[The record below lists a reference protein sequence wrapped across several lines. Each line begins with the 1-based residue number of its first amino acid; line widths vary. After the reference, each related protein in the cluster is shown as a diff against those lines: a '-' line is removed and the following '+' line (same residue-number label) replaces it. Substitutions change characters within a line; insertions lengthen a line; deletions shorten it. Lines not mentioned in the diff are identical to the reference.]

1 MKKCNAL
8 HKRRFR
14 KLQKEASEDKT
25 SELLIPFIGLFRTF
39 ALALISPYLG
49 LALYRKGLPLP
60 YVGVV
65 YVLLAVIGALGQ
77 LFGGAAS
84 DKLGRRKVMVF
95 SQIGSGFALV
105 LMGVSFLMPGYFVF
119 IVMSLF
125 QNFFGS
131 SNMAAFNAYV
141 GELGS
146 DQNGMIRGYSRMRI
160 GINVGWAAGP
170 LIGGILIG
178 YFGFKNTWII
188 SGVIVL
194 ASSVLFLFLKA
205 KQRFYSNLDLSTF
218 KDLDY
223 LKKISPF
230 VLIYAFIAQFGL
242 TLTIYET
249 VNMNVP
255 VSLYGLIYL
264 LNGAMVA
271 LFQMPMA
278 KMLYNKNIV
287 RWIEY
292 GIILYIVGFF
302 VYAFGGLIYA
312 LLGTCITTLGENI
325 VSPLSMTF
333 ANLLS
338 KEEKRGSYL
347 GVFGMLSSSSRSLG
361 SLYGSFLLSKFTNP
375 FEIWSSADLLG
386 ALSIF
391 YFSLINRQKRSF

>member
-1 MKKCNAL
+1 M
-8 HKRRFR
+8 
-14 KLQKEASEDKT
+14 KEASENKT
-25 SELLIPFIGLFRTF
+25 SELLIPFVGLFRTF
-39 ALALISPYLG
+39 AVALISPYLG

-60 YVGVV
+60 YVGIV
-65 YVLLAVIGALGQ
+65 YVMLAVIGALGQ

-84 DKLGRRKVMVF
+84 DKLGRRKVMIF

-105 LMGVSFLMPGYFVF
+105 LMGMSFLISGYFVF

-170 LIGGILIG
+170 LIGGVMIG
-178 YFGFKNTWII
+178 YLGFKNTWII
-188 SGVIVL
+188 SGLIVL

-205 KQRFYSNLDLSTF
+205 KQRFYSNLDISTF

-264 LNGAMVA
+264 LNGAIVA
-271 LFQMPMA
+271 VFQMPMA
-278 KMLYNKNIV
+278 KMLYSKNIV

-292 GIILYIVGFF
+292 GIIFYIVGFF

-361 SLYGSFLLSKFTNP
+361 SLYGSFLLSKLTNP

-386 ALSIF
+386 ALSIV
-391 YFSLINRQKRSF
+391 YFSLINRSKRSF

>member
-1 MKKCNAL
+1 M
-8 HKRRFR
+8 
-14 KLQKEASEDKT
+14 KEASENKT
-25 SELLIPFIGLFRTF
+25 SELLIPFVGLFRTF
-39 ALALISPYLG
+39 AVALISPYLG

-60 YVGVV
+60 YVGIV
-65 YVLLAVIGALGQ
+65 YVMLAVVGALGQ

-84 DKLGRRKVMVF
+84 DKLGRRKVMIF

-105 LMGVSFLMPGYFVF
+105 LMGMSFLISGYFVF

-131 SNMAAFNAYV
+131 SNMSAFNAYV

-170 LIGGILIG
+170 LIGGVLIG
-178 YFGFKNTWII
+178 YLGFKNTWII
-188 SGVIVL
+188 SGLIVL

-205 KQRFYSNLDLSTF
+205 KQRFYSNLDISTF

-264 LNGAMVA
+264 LNGAIVA
-271 LFQMPMA
+271 VFQMPMA
-278 KMLYNKNIV
+278 KMLYSKNIV

-292 GIILYIVGFF
+292 GIIFYIVGFF

-361 SLYGSFLLSKFTNP
+361 SLYGSFLLSKLTNP

-386 ALSIF
+386 ALSIV
-391 YFSLINRQKRSF
+391 YFSLINRSKRSF

>member
-1 MKKCNAL
+1 M
-8 HKRRFR
+8 
-14 KLQKEASEDKT
+14 KEASENKT
-25 SELLIPFIGLFRTF
+25 SELLIPFVGLFRTF
-39 ALALISPYLG
+39 AVALISPYLG

-60 YVGVV
+60 YVGIV
-65 YVLLAVIGALGQ
+65 YVMLAVIGALGQ

-105 LMGVSFLMPGYFVF
+105 LMGMSFLISGYFVF

-160 GINVGWAAGP
+160 GINVGWATGP
-170 LIGGILIG
+170 LIGGVLIG
-178 YFGFKNTWII
+178 YLGFKNTWII
-188 SGVIVL
+188 SGLIVL

-205 KQRFYSNLDLSTF
+205 KQRFYSNLDISTF

-264 LNGAMVA
+264 LNGAIVA
-271 LFQMPMA
+271 VFQMPMA
-278 KMLYNKNIV
+278 KMLYSKNIV

-292 GIILYIVGFF
+292 GIIFYIVGFF

-361 SLYGSFLLSKFTNP
+361 SLYGSFLLSKLTNP

-386 ALSIF
+386 ALSIV
-391 YFSLINRQKRSF
+391 YFSLINRSKRSF

>member
-1 MKKCNAL
+1 M
-8 HKRRFR
+8 
-14 KLQKEASEDKT
+14 KEASENKT
-25 SELLIPFIGLFRTF
+25 SELLIPFVGLFRTF
-39 ALALISPYLG
+39 AVALISPYLG

-60 YVGVV
+60 YVGIV
-65 YVLLAVIGALGQ
+65 YVMLAVIGALGQ

-105 LMGVSFLMPGYFVF
+105 LMGMSFLISGYFVF

-170 LIGGILIG
+170 LIGGVMIG
-178 YFGFKNTWII
+178 YLGFKNTWII
-188 SGVIVL
+188 SGLIVL

-205 KQRFYSNLDLSTF
+205 KQRFYSNLDISTF

-230 VLIYAFIAQFGL
+230 LLIYAFIAQFGL

-249 VNMNVP
+249 VNMNVH

-264 LNGAMVA
+264 LNGAIVA
-271 LFQMPMA
+271 VFQMPMA
-278 KMLYNKNIV
+278 KMLYSKNIV

-292 GIILYIVGFF
+292 GIIFYIVGFF

-361 SLYGSFLLSKFTNP
+361 SLYGSFLLSKLTNP

-386 ALSIF
+386 ALSIV
-391 YFSLINRQKRSF
+391 YFSLINRSKRSF

>member
-1 MKKCNAL
+1 M
-8 HKRRFR
+8 
-14 KLQKEASEDKT
+14 KEASENKT
-25 SELLIPFIGLFRTF
+25 SELLIPFVGLFRTF
-39 ALALISPYLG
+39 AVALISPYLG

-60 YVGVV
+60 YVGIV
-65 YVLLAVIGALGQ
+65 YVMLAVIGALGQ

-105 LMGVSFLMPGYFVF
+105 LMGMSFLISGYFVF

-170 LIGGILIG
+170 LIGGVMIG
-178 YFGFKNTWII
+178 YLGFKNTWII
-188 SGVIVL
+188 SGLIVL

-205 KQRFYSNLDLSTF
+205 KQRFYSNLDISTF

-230 VLIYAFIAQFGL
+230 LLIYAFIAQFGL

-264 LNGAMVA
+264 LNGAIVA
-271 LFQMPMA
+271 VFQMPMA
-278 KMLYNKNIV
+278 KMLYSKNIV

-292 GIILYIVGFF
+292 GIIFYIVGFF

-361 SLYGSFLLSKFTNP
+361 SLYGSFLLSKLTNP

-386 ALSIF
+386 ALSIV
-391 YFSLINRQKRSF
+391 YFSLINRSKRSF

>member
-1 MKKCNAL
+1 M
-8 HKRRFR
+8 
-14 KLQKEASEDKT
+14 KEASENKT
-25 SELLIPFIGLFRTF
+25 SELLIPFVGLFRTF
-39 ALALISPYLG
+39 AVALISPYLG

-60 YVGVV
+60 YVGIV
-65 YVLLAVIGALGQ
+65 YVMLAVIGALGQ

-105 LMGVSFLMPGYFVF
+105 LMGMSFLISGYFVF

-170 LIGGILIG
+170 LIGGVLIG
-178 YFGFKNTWII
+178 YLGFKNTWII
-188 SGVIVL
+188 SGLIVL
-194 ASSVLFLFLKA
+194 ASTVLFLFLKA
-205 KQRFYSNLDLSTF
+205 KQRFYSNLDISTF
-218 KDLDY
+218 KDIDY

-264 LNGAMVA
+264 LNGAIVA
-271 LFQMPMA
+271 VFQMPTA
-278 KMLYNKNIV
+278 KMLYSKNIV

-292 GIILYIVGFF
+292 GIIFYIVGFF

-361 SLYGSFLLSKFTNP
+361 SLYGSFLLSKLTNP

-386 ALSIF
+386 ALSIV
-391 YFSLINRQKRSF
+391 YFSLINRSKRSF

>member
-1 MKKCNAL
+1 LM
-8 HKRRFR
+8 
-14 KLQKEASEDKT
+14 KEASENKT
-25 SELLIPFIGLFRTF
+25 SELLIPFVGLFRTF
-39 ALALISPYLG
+39 AVALISPYLG

-60 YVGVV
+60 YVGIV
-65 YVLLAVIGALGQ
+65 YVMLAVIGALGQ

-105 LMGVSFLMPGYFVF
+105 LMGMSFLISGYFVF

-160 GINVGWAAGP
+160 GINVGWATGP
-170 LIGGILIG
+170 LIGGVLIG
-178 YFGFKNTWII
+178 YLGFKNTWII
-188 SGVIVL
+188 SGLIVL

-205 KQRFYSNLDLSTF
+205 KQRFYSNLDISTF

-264 LNGAMVA
+264 LNGAIVA
-271 LFQMPMA
+271 VFQMPMA
-278 KMLYNKNIV
+278 KMLYSKNIV

-292 GIILYIVGFF
+292 GIIFYIVGFF

-361 SLYGSFLLSKFTNP
+361 SLYGSFLLSKLTNP

-386 ALSIF
+386 ALSIV
-391 YFSLINRQKRSF
+391 YFSLINRSKRSF

>member
-1 MKKCNAL
+1 LM
-8 HKRRFR
+8 
-14 KLQKEASEDKT
+14 KEASENKT
-25 SELLIPFIGLFRTF
+25 SELLIPFVGLFRTF
-39 ALALISPYLG
+39 AVALISPYLG

-60 YVGVV
+60 YVGIV
-65 YVLLAVIGALGQ
+65 YVMLAVVGALGQ

-105 LMGVSFLMPGYFVF
+105 LMGMSFLISGYFVF

-170 LIGGILIG
+170 LIGGVLIG
-178 YFGFKNTWII
+178 YLGFKNTWII
-188 SGVIVL
+188 SGLIVL

-205 KQRFYSNLDLSTF
+205 KQRFYSNLDISTF

-230 VLIYAFIAQFGL
+230 LLIYAFIAQFGL

-264 LNGAMVA
+264 LNGAIVA
-271 LFQMPMA
+271 VFQMPMA
-278 KMLYNKNIV
+278 KMLYSKNIV

-292 GIILYIVGFF
+292 GIIFYIVGFF

-361 SLYGSFLLSKFTNP
+361 SLYGSFLLSKLTNP

-386 ALSIF
+386 ALSIV
-391 YFSLINRQKRSF
+391 YFSLINRSKRSF

>member
-1 MKKCNAL
+1 
-8 HKRRFR
+8 
-14 KLQKEASEDKT
+14 LQKEASEYRR
-25 SELLIPFIGLFRTF
+25 SEILIPFVGLFRTF
-39 ALALISPYLG
+39 AIALISPYLG

-60 YVGVV
+60 YVGLV
-65 YVLLAVIGALGQ
+65 YVLLAVVGAIGQ

-95 SQIGSGFALV
+95 SQVGSGFALV
-105 LMGVSFLMPGYFVF
+105 LMGISFIIPGYFVF
-119 IVMSLF
+119 VVMSLI
-125 QNFFGS
+125 QTFFGS

-170 LIGGILIG
+170 LIGGVLIG
-178 YFGFKNTWII
+178 YLGFKDTWII
-188 SGVIVL
+188 SGLIVI

-205 KQRFYSNLDLSTF
+205 KQRFYSNIDLSTF
-218 KDLDY
+218 KDIGY
-223 LKKISPF
+223 LKNISPF
-230 VLIYAFIAQFGL
+230 ILIYAFIAQFGL

-271 LFQMPMA
+271 IFQMPMA
-278 KMLYNKNIV
+278 KMLYSKNIV

-292 GIILYIVGFF
+292 GILFYIAGFL
-302 VYAFGGLIYA
+302 VYAFGGLLFA

-325 VSPLSMTF
+325 VSPLSMTY

-338 KEEKRGSYL
+338 KQEKRGSYL
-347 GVFGMLSSSSRSLG
+347 GVFGMVSSSSRSLG
-361 SLYGSFLLSKFTNP
+361 SLYGSFLLSSFSSS
-375 FEIWSSADLLG
+375 FEIWGLADMLG
-386 ALSIF
+386 AVSIV
-391 YFSLINRQKRSF
+391 YFSLINRPKKPSQKSVL

>member
-1 MKKCNAL
+1 M
-8 HKRRFR
+8 
-14 KLQKEASEDKT
+14 KEASENKT
-25 SELLIPFIGLFRTF
+25 SELLIPFVGLFRTF
-39 ALALISPYLG
+39 AVALISPYLG

-60 YVGVV
+60 YVGIV
-65 YVLLAVIGALGQ
+65 YVMLAVIGALGQ

-105 LMGVSFLMPGYFVF
+105 LMGMSFLISGYFVF

-170 LIGGILIG
+170 LIGGVLIG
-178 YFGFKNTWII
+178 YLGFKNTWII
-188 SGVIVL
+188 SGLIVL

-205 KQRFYSNLDLSTF
+205 KQRFYSNLDISTF

-264 LNGAMVA
+264 LNGAIVA
-271 LFQMPMA
+271 VFQMPMA
-278 KMLYNKNIV
+278 KMLYSKNIV

-292 GIILYIVGFF
+292 GIIFYIVGFF

-361 SLYGSFLLSKFTNP
+361 SLYGSFLLSKLTNP

-386 ALSIF
+386 ALSIV
-391 YFSLINRQKRSF
+391 YFSLINRSKRSF

>member
-1 MKKCNAL
+1 M
-8 HKRRFR
+8 
-14 KLQKEASEDKT
+14 KEASENKT
-25 SELLIPFIGLFRTF
+25 SELLIPFVGLFRTF
-39 ALALISPYLG
+39 AVALISPYLG

-60 YVGVV
+60 YVGIV
-65 YVLLAVIGALGQ
+65 YVMLAVIGALGQ

-84 DKLGRRKVMVF
+84 DKLGRRKVMIF

-105 LMGVSFLMPGYFVF
+105 LMGMSFLISGYFVF

-170 LIGGILIG
+170 LIGGVMIG
-178 YFGFKNTWII
+178 YLGFKNTWII
-188 SGVIVL
+188 SGLIVL

-205 KQRFYSNLDLSTF
+205 KQRFYSNLDISTF

-230 VLIYAFIAQFGL
+230 LLIYAFIAQFGL

-249 VNMNVP
+249 VNMNVH

-264 LNGAMVA
+264 LNGAIVA
-271 LFQMPMA
+271 VFQMPMA
-278 KMLYNKNIV
+278 KMLYSKNIV

-292 GIILYIVGFF
+292 GIIFYIVGFF

-361 SLYGSFLLSKFTNP
+361 SLYGSFLLSKLTNP

-386 ALSIF
+386 ALSIV
-391 YFSLINRQKRSF
+391 YFSLINRSKRSF

>member
-1 MKKCNAL
+1 M
-8 HKRRFR
+8 
-14 KLQKEASEDKT
+14 QKEYSEYKR
-25 SELLIPFIGLFRTF
+25 SEILIPFVGLFRTF
-39 ALALISPYLG
+39 AIALISPYLG

-65 YVLLAVIGALGQ
+65 YVLLAVVGAIGQ

-84 DKLGRRKVMVF
+84 DKFGRRKVMVF
-95 SQIGSGFALV
+95 SQVGSGFALV
-105 LMGVSFLMPGYFVF
+105 LMGISFLIPGYFLFVS
-119 IVMSLF
+119 MSLV
-125 QNFFGS
+125 QTFFGS

-170 LIGGILIG
+170 LIGGVLIG
-178 YFGFKNTWII
+178 YLGFKDTWII
-188 SGVIVL
+188 SGLIVI

-218 KDLDY
+218 KDVSY

-230 VLIYAFIAQFGL
+230 ILIYAFIAQFGL

-271 LFQMPMA
+271 IFQMPMA
-278 KMLYNKNIV
+278 KMLYSKNIV

-292 GIILYIVGFF
+292 GVLFYIAGFF
-302 VYAFGGLIYA
+302 VYAFGGLLFA

-325 VSPLSMTF
+325 VSPLSMTY

-338 KEEKRGSYL
+338 KQEKRGSYL
-347 GVFGMLSSSSRSLG
+347 GVFGMVSSSSRSLG
-361 SLYGSFLLSKFTNP
+361 SLYGSFLLSSFTNP
-375 FEIWSSADLLG
+375 FEIWGSADLLG
-386 ALSIF
+386 AVSIV
-391 YFSLINRQKRSF
+391 YFSLINTTKKSLQKSVL

>member
-1 MKKCNAL
+1 M
-8 HKRRFR
+8 
-14 KLQKEASEDKT
+14 KEASENKT
-25 SELLIPFIGLFRTF
+25 SELLIPFVGLFRTF
-39 ALALISPYLG
+39 AVALISPYLG

-60 YVGVV
+60 YVGIV
-65 YVLLAVIGALGQ
+65 YVMLAVIGALGQ

-105 LMGVSFLMPGYFVF
+105 LMGMSFLISGYFVF

-170 LIGGILIG
+170 LIGGVMIG
-178 YFGFKNTWII
+178 YLGFKNTWII
-188 SGVIVL
+188 SGLIVL

-205 KQRFYSNLDLSTF
+205 KQRFYSNLDISTF

-264 LNGAMVA
+264 LNGAIVA
-271 LFQMPMA
+271 VFQMPMA
-278 KMLYNKNIV
+278 KMLYSKNIV

-292 GIILYIVGFF
+292 GIIFYIVGFF

-361 SLYGSFLLSKFTNP
+361 SLYGSFLLSKLTNP

-386 ALSIF
+386 ALSIV
-391 YFSLINRQKRSF
+391 YFSLINRSKRSF